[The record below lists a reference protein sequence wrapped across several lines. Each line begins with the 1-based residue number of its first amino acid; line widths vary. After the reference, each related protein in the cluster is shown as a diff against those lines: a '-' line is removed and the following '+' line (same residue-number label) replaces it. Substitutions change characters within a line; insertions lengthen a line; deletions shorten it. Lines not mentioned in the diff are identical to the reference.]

1 MQGLGGGG
9 DVPLAG
15 VAAAEEVGEQD
26 GDQEEDQAHD
36 GHPCTQPSHS
46 TTPPCCAKKNWLK
59 LLLGKWQ

>member
-9 DVPLAG
+9 GVPLAG

-46 TTPPCCAKKNWLK
+46 TTPPCCLYRVAFKIVWKI
-59 LLLGKWQ
+59 